1 MNYTEYWFNI
11 LTSPS
16 FKHAFYALA
25 LGALLLGL
33 ALVVVA
39 FAFYGRGRE
48 AEGGGSLDPKWAM
61 LFATWR
67 DSLIITLLFAA
78 QALIYRYA
86 DFMGM
91 STMGMTNVLT
101 TYTLVQP
108 MLVYILDILIVVV
121 AVLRIIAITRF
132 LKRAGA

>member
-1 MNYTEYWFNI
+1 MDYTEYWFN
-11 LTSPS
+11 LLSSSS
-16 FKHAFYALA
+16 FKQAFYALA

-33 ALVVVA
+33 TLVVVA
-39 FAFYGRGRE
+39 FAFYGRTRE
-48 AEGGGSLDPKWAM
+48 AEESGSLDPKWVM

-67 DSLIITLLFAA
+67 DSLIITLLFSA

-91 STMGMTNVLT
+91 STLGMTNVLT

-108 MLVYILDILIVVV
+108 MLVYIFDILIVVV
-121 AVLRIIAITRF
+121 AVMRIIAITRF
-132 LKRAGA
+132 LKRAGV